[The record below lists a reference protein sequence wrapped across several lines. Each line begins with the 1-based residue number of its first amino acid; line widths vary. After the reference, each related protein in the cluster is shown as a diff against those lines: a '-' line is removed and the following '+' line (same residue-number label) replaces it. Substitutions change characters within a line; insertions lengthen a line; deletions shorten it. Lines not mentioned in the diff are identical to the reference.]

1 MACLLQPIG
10 TCAEYLNVM
19 RFSAFLS
26 QAEKKTLTY
35 VTEIA
40 DNELK
45 QKVSQNKLSLNYIIL
60 IQGCNFQAAAWIQA
74 FMKSQLLHFYI
85 HCFMHL

>member
-1 MACLLQPIG
+1 MLMGNFVVLLWFQTMACLLQPIG

-45 QKVSQNKLSLNYIIL
+45 QKVGHRK
-60 IQGCNFQAAAWIQA
+60 
-74 FMKSQLLHFYI
+74 
-85 HCFMHL
+85 